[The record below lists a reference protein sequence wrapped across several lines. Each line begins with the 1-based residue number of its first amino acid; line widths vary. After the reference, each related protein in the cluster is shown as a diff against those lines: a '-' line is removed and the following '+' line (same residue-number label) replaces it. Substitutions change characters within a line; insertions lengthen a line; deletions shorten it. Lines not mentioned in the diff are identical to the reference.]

1 MAIDVVNKPRQAVED
16 EKQLIRNSS
25 RELVAAAE

>member
-1 MAIDVVNKPRQAVED
+1 MAIDVVNKPSQAVED

-25 RELVAAAE
+25 HELVAAAE